1 MPLKKDRLSLLLPYT
16 PTHIPT
22 YIYPCTHTP
31 IYVSMYLDIHLYIWM
46 DVYREI
52 GALQAGPG
60 GEMPLKKDRL
70 SLLLPYTPTHL
81 HTYIYPC
88 IHPPICH
95 IYIYI
100 YTYAIYLSIYIYTS
114 TYVIIYIYSIQTYT
128 SMHPHPSI
136 HPSIHPPVCRDIQI
150 HTCT

>member
-1 MPLKKDRLSLLLPYT
+1 MYGCMDVSMPTCIARPAGPREEMPLKKDCLSLLLPYT

-70 SLLLPYTPTHL
+70 SLLLPHPSCMGRCVVMHSP
-81 HTYIYPC
+81 PC
-88 IHPPICH
+88 NASMHDHMHACCMPSTFYGNFFQDLLTAVH
-95 IYIYI
+95 
-100 YTYAIYLSIYIYTS
+100 LSICALTF
-114 TYVIIYIYSIQTYT
+114 
-128 SMHPHPSI
+128 
-136 HPSIHPPVCRDIQI
+136 
-150 HTCT
+150 